1 MALTH
6 VVDTSVLT
14 RLHLPAVRRRVADL
28 AADNKLG
35 RTFMTD
41 LEIGFSARNGREWE
55 HLNLE
60 SELLPCL
67 EIADVHFRRA
77 LEVQHRL
84 ARAGNRG
91 RKIPDLLI
99 AAAAESV
106 GATVL
111 HYDTDFELIAGVTGQ
126 QVEWV
131 VEPGSVD

>member
-1 MALTH
+1 VALTH
-6 VVDTSVLT
+6 VVDTSVMT
-14 RLHLPAVRRRVADL
+14 RLHLPEVRRRVADL
-28 AADNKLG
+28 AVDNKLG

-55 HLNLE
+55 QLNLE
-60 SELLPCL
+60 RELLPCV

-77 LEVQHRL
+77 LEVQRRL
-84 ARAGNRG
+84 AQAGSRG

-111 HYDTDFELIAGVTGQ
+111 HYDTDFDLIAGVTGQ